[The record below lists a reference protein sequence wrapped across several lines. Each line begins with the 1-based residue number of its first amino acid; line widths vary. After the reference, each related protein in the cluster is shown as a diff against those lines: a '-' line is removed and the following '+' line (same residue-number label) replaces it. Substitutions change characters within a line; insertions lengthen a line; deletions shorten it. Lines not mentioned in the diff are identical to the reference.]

1 MNEKKFGLLVS
12 FDSRWGI
19 LPYFPEFRDE
29 AIHKKLGKL
38 GKLVGADL
46 IDVVRYNDSY
56 DIVIDDCGLLKM
68 GNPVFEVG
76 QLYLAGKLL
85 FLKRLETPE
94 GIELVGMSEQEAISL
109 CNDLNGNIKVIGI
122 TG

>member
-12 FDSRWGI
+12 FDPRWGI

-29 AIHKKLGKL
+29 AIHKKL

-56 DIVIDDCGLLKM
+56 DIVIDDCGLLK
-68 GNPVFEVG
+68 
-76 QLYLAGKLL
+76 
-85 FLKRLETPE
+85 
-94 GIELVGMSEQEAISL
+94 
-109 CNDLNGNIKVIGI
+109 NGNIKVIGI